1 MFKRKPKVLT
11 PQEMEEIRTKDFFDC
26 ILPGTIKFLSDHYIL
41 GDNYC
46 CVWVIREY
54 PPSTE
59 EQAILSQLADRSGV
73 TLRIYHRL
81 VEAMEQRKIIQNA
94 TRRNRLKSGGNDV
107 KENVRKDI
115 QTILKTAIVVD
126 STLDEYGSELCERL
140 ERTAEALQKTFEM
153 EDSLMED
160 FRKALETAREQNSG
174 EPEDFCYM
182 DAEQA
187 REMIFAMCD
196 RLDDPKEVMQH
207 VRTACEMLEVWEPE
221 RNRAAN

>member
-1 MFKRKPKVLT
+1 ML
-11 PQEMEEIRTKDFFDC
+11 D
-26 ILPGTIKFLSDHYIL
+26 
-41 GDNYC
+41 
-46 CVWVIREY
+46 
-54 PPSTE
+54 
-59 EQAILSQLADRSGV
+59 EQA
-73 TLRIYHRL
+73 
-81 VEAMEQRKIIQNA
+81 
-94 TRRNRLKSGGNDV
+94 

-196 RLDDPKEVMQH
+196 RLDDAKEVMQH

>member
-1 MFKRKPKVLT
+1 M
-11 PQEMEEIRTKDFFDC
+11 
-26 ILPGTIKFLSDHYIL
+26 
-41 GDNYC
+41 
-46 CVWVIREY
+46 
-54 PPSTE
+54 
-59 EQAILSQLADRSGV
+59 
-73 TLRIYHRL
+73 
-81 VEAMEQRKIIQNA
+81 
-94 TRRNRLKSGGNDV
+94 
-107 KENVRKDI
+107 
-115 QTILKTAIVVD
+115 
-126 STLDEYGSELCERL
+126 CERL

>member
-1 MFKRKPKVLT
+1 ML
-11 PQEMEEIRTKDFFDC
+11 D
-26 ILPGTIKFLSDHYIL
+26 
-41 GDNYC
+41 
-46 CVWVIREY
+46 
-54 PPSTE
+54 
-59 EQAILSQLADRSGV
+59 EQA
-73 TLRIYHRL
+73 
-81 VEAMEQRKIIQNA
+81 
-94 TRRNRLKSGGNDV
+94 

-126 STLDEYGSELCERL
+126 STLDEYGSELCARL

>member
-1 MFKRKPKVLT
+1 
-11 PQEMEEIRTKDFFDC
+11 
-26 ILPGTIKFLSDHYIL
+26 
-41 GDNYC
+41 
-46 CVWVIREY
+46 
-54 PPSTE
+54 
-59 EQAILSQLADRSGV
+59 
-73 TLRIYHRL
+73 
-81 VEAMEQRKIIQNA
+81 
-94 TRRNRLKSGGNDV
+94 
-107 KENVRKDI
+107 
-115 QTILKTAIVVD
+115 VD

-174 EPEDFCYM
+174 ELEDFCYM

>member
-1 MFKRKPKVLT
+1 MG
-11 PQEMEEIRTKDFFDC
+11 ITKFT
-26 ILPGTIKFLSDHYIL
+26 LYIDTL
-41 GDNYC
+41 
-46 CVWVIREY
+46 CV
-54 PPSTE
+54 
-59 EQAILSQLADRSGV
+59 
-73 TLRIYHRL
+73 
-81 VEAMEQRKIIQNA
+81 
-94 TRRNRLKSGGNDV
+94 
-107 KENVRKDI
+107 
-115 QTILKTAIVVD
+115 
-126 STLDEYGSELCERL
+126 LDEMDDRQAGKLFKAIKAYWLRKAERCQQDAS
-140 ERTAEALQKTFEM
+140 TGF
-153 EDSLMED
+153 DSLMED

>member
-1 MFKRKPKVLT
+1 ML
-11 PQEMEEIRTKDFFDC
+11 D
-26 ILPGTIKFLSDHYIL
+26 
-41 GDNYC
+41 
-46 CVWVIREY
+46 
-54 PPSTE
+54 
-59 EQAILSQLADRSGV
+59 EQA
-73 TLRIYHRL
+73 
-81 VEAMEQRKIIQNA
+81 
-94 TRRNRLKSGGNDV
+94 

-126 STLDEYGSELCERL
+126 STLDEYGAELCERL